1 MHVIVLGAGVI
12 GVTTAWHLR
21 EAGCDVTVIE
31 RETDV
36 AQATSLGN
44 AGVIA
49 PGYVTPW
56 AAPGMPGKILK
67 YLFKP
72 ASPLIFRPTLDAA
85 QWRWIARWLRE
96 CEFERFRVNK
106 QRMQRIAYYSRA
118 CLHAFRE
125 RHPFDYGASRG
136 YLQLLRGAFDVE
148 MVQPAL
154 KVLRDAGIAFREL
167 DAAGCTAIEP
177 GLRWARQAPVG
188 GIYLPDDEAGDC
200 ARFTRELR
208 ALCKANGV
216 TFRFRTAIHALDV
229 VGGKVRGVR
238 VRAAG
243 TDGRSPRDESAG
255 IDTAGAGLHG
265 GGRPD
270 HPASDRAASAGTLPR
285 DMLLAADA
293 IVVALGVDSAALLR
307 PHGIDVPLYP
317 VKGYSATL
325 AVVDDEKA
333 PRAALMDE
341 SLKTAI
347 TRFGPTLRV
356 AGTAELG
363 NRHAALRQQALDTLM
378 KVLDDWFPHAA
389 ERASARFW
397 VGRRPMTPDG
407 PPLLGASR
415 IDGLW
420 LNVGHGSTGWAMSM
434 GSGKVLADLV
444 TGREPEIDLSGLT
457 LARYER

>member
-12 GVTTAWHLR
+12 GVATAWHLR
-21 EAGCDVTVIE
+21 EAGCDVTVVE
-31 RETDV
+31 READV

-72 ASPLIFRPTLDAA
+72 ASPLIFRPTLDRA

-118 CLHAFRE
+118 CLHAFRD

-148 MVQPAL
+148 MAQPAL

-208 ALCKANGV
+208 ALCEANGV
-216 TFRFRTAIHALDV
+216 TFRLRTELRALDV
-229 VGGKVRGVR
+229 AAGRVRGVR
-238 VRAAG
+238 IAARDLPD
-243 TDGRSPRDESAG
+243 DGHR
-255 IDTAGAGLHG
+255 T
-265 GGRPD
+265 
-270 HPASDRAASAGTLPR
+270 SDDAP
-285 DMLLAADA
+285 LAADA
-293 IVVALGVDSAALLR
+293 VVVALGVDSARLLR
-307 PHGIDVPLYP
+307 PYGIDVPLYP

-325 AVVDDEKA
+325 AVADDEKA

-363 NRHAALRQQALDTLM
+363 SRHAALRQQALDTLM
-378 KVLDDWFPHAA
+378 KVLDDWFPQAA
-389 ERASARFW
+389 DRASARFW

-407 PPLLGASR
+407 PPLLGASG

-444 TGREPEIDLSGLT
+444 TGRTPEIDLSGLT
-457 LARYER
+457 LARYGR

>member
-21 EAGCDVTVIE
+21 EAGCDVTVID
-31 RETDV
+31 READV

-96 CEFERFRVNK
+96 CELERFRVNK

-125 RHPFDYGASRG
+125 RYPFDYGASRG
-136 YLQLLRGAFDVE
+136 YLQLLRGPFDVE
-148 MVQPAL
+148 LVQPAL
-154 KVLRDAGIAFREL
+154 HVLRDAGIAFREL

-208 ALCKANGV
+208 ALCEAHGV
-216 TFRFRTAIHALDV
+216 TFRFRTVIRALDV
-229 VGGKVRGVR
+229 AGRTVRGVR
-238 VRAAG
+238 VDSREAG
-243 TDGRSPRDESAG
+243 
-255 IDTAGAGLHG
+255 DTA
-265 GGRPD
+265 R
-270 HPASDRAASAGTLPR
+270 SDA
-285 DMLLAADA
+285 LLAADA
-293 IVVALGVDSAALLR
+293 IVVALGVDSAGLLR
-307 PHGIDVPLYP
+307 PYGIDVPLYP

-389 ERASARFW
+389 DRASARFW

-407 PPLLGASR
+407 PPLLGASG

-444 TGREPEIDLSGLT
+444 TGREPDIDLSGLT
-457 LARYER
+457 LARYGR

>member
-31 RETDV
+31 READV

-72 ASPLIFRPTLDAA
+72 ASPLIFRPTPDPA

-154 KVLRDAGIAFREL
+154 KVLRDAGITFREL

-208 ALCKANGV
+208 ALCEAHGV
-216 TFRFRTAIHALDV
+216 TFRFRTEIRTLDV
-229 VGGKVRGVR
+229 AGGKVRGVR
-238 VRAAG
+238 VDSREAG
-243 TDGRSPRDESAG
+243 DGAQR
-255 IDTAGAGLHG
+255 GA
-265 GGRPD
+265 
-270 HPASDRAASAGTLPR
+270 
-285 DMLLAADA
+285 LLAADA
-293 IVVALGVDSAALLR
+293 IVVALGVDSAGLLR
-307 PHGIDVPLYP
+307 PYGIDVPLYP

-325 AVVDDEKA
+325 AVIDDEKA

-347 TRFGPTLRV
+347 SRFGPTLRV

-378 KVLDDWFPHAA
+378 KVLDDWFPHATD
-389 ERASARFW
+389 RASARFW

-407 PPLLGASR
+407 PPLLGASG

-434 GSGKVLADLV
+434 GSGKVVADLV

-457 LARYER
+457 LARYCR

>member
-1 MHVIVLGAGVI
+1 MHVTVLGAGVI
-12 GVTTAWHLR
+12 GVATAWHLR

-31 RETDV
+31 READV

-85 QWRWIARWLRE
+85 QWRWMARWLRE

-148 MVQPAL
+148 MAQPAL

-167 DAAGCTAIEP
+167 DAAGCTTIEP

-208 ALCKANGV
+208 ALCEANGV
-216 TFRFRTAIHALDV
+216 TFRFRTEIRALDV
-229 VGGKVRGVR
+229 AGGQVRGVR
-238 VRAAG
+238 IAA
-243 TDGRSPRDESAG
+243 TDE
-255 IDTAGAGLHG
+255 
-265 GGRPD
+265 
-270 HPASDRAASAGTLPR
+270 RAASGATPPEAT
-285 DMLLAADA
+285 LAANA
-293 IVVALGVDSAALLR
+293 IVVALGVDSAGLLQ

-363 NRHAALRQQALDTLM
+363 DRHATLRQQALDTLM

-389 ERASARFW
+389 DAASVRFW

-407 PPLLGASR
+407 PPLLGASG

-444 TGREPEIDLSGLT
+444 TGHAPEIDLSGLT
-457 LARYER
+457 LARYGR

>member
-31 RETDV
+31 READV

-106 QRMQRIAYYSRA
+106 QRMQRIAYYSRTR
-118 CLHAFRE
+118 LHAFRE
-125 RHPFDYGASRG
+125 RYPFDYGASRG
-136 YLQLLRGAFDVE
+136 YLQLLRGAFDVD

-208 ALCKANGV
+208 VLCEANGV
-216 TFRFRTAIHALDV
+216 AFRFNTELRALDV
-229 VGGKVRGVR
+229 GGGKARGVHVVAVGGNHEGNGSGGARH
-238 VRAAG
+238 G
-243 TDGRSPRDESAG
+243 T
-255 IDTAGAGLHG
+255 T
-265 GGRPD
+265 
-270 HPASDRAASAGTLPR
+270 
-285 DMLLAADA
+285 LAADA
-293 IVVALGVDSAALLR
+293 IVVALGVDSAGLLR
-307 PHGIDVPLYP
+307 PYGIDVPLYP

-325 AVVDDEKA
+325 AVADDEKA
-333 PRAALMDE
+333 PCAALMDE

-389 ERASARFW
+389 DRASARFW

-407 PPLLGASR
+407 PPLLGASG

-434 GSGKVLADLV
+434 GSGKVVADLV
-444 TGREPEIDLSGLT
+444 TGRAPEIDLAGLT
-457 LARYER
+457 LARYGR

>member
-31 RETDV
+31 READV

-125 RHPFDYGASRG
+125 RYPFDYGASRG
-136 YLQLLRGAFDVE
+136 YLQLLRGAFDVD

-208 ALCKANGV
+208 ALCEANGV
-216 TFRFRTAIHALDV
+216 AFRFNTELRALDV
-229 VGGKVRGVR
+229 AGGKARGVR
-238 VRAAG
+238 VAAVGGNHEGNGSGGARHG
-243 TDGRSPRDESAG
+243 T
-255 IDTAGAGLHG
+255 T
-265 GGRPD
+265 
-270 HPASDRAASAGTLPR
+270 
-285 DMLLAADA
+285 LAADA
-293 IVVALGVDSAALLR
+293 IVVALGVDSAGLLR

-333 PRAALMDE
+333 PCAALMDE

-389 ERASARFW
+389 DRTSARFW

-407 PPLLGASR
+407 PPLLGASG

-434 GSGKVLADLV
+434 GSGKVVADLV
-444 TGREPEIDLSGLT
+444 TGRAPEIDLAGLT
-457 LARYER
+457 LARYGR

>member
-31 RETDV
+31 READV

-118 CLHAFRE
+118 CLHAFRD
-125 RHPFDYGASRG
+125 RYPFDYGASRG

-167 DAAGCTAIEP
+167 DAAGCAAIEP

-208 ALCKANGV
+208 ALCEANGV
-216 TFRFRTAIHALDV
+216 TFRFRTAIRALDV
-229 VGGKVRGVR
+229 AGGKVRGVL
-238 VRAAG
+238 VDSLDEGATA
-243 TDGRSPRDESAG
+243 RSDAP
-255 IDTAGAGLHG
+255 
-265 GGRPD
+265 
-270 HPASDRAASAGTLPR
+270 
-285 DMLLAADA
+285 LAADA
-293 IVVALGVDSAALLR
+293 IVVALGVDSAGLLR

-389 ERASARFW
+389 DRTSARFW

-407 PPLLGASR
+407 PPLVGASG

-434 GSGKVLADLV
+434 GSGKVVADLV

-457 LARYER
+457 LARYGR

>member
-31 RETDV
+31 READV

-125 RHPFDYGASRG
+125 RYPFDYGASRG

-148 MVQPAL
+148 MAQPAL

-208 ALCKANGV
+208 ALCEANGV
-216 TFRFRTAIHALDV
+216 TFRFRTAIRGLDV
-229 VGGKVRGVR
+229 AGGKARGVR
-238 VRAAG
+238 V
-243 TDGRSPRDESAG
+243 DSLE
-255 IDTAGAGLHG
+255 AGADA
-265 GGRPD
+265 R
-270 HPASDRAASAGTLPR
+270 R
-285 DMLLAADA
+285 DALLAADA
-293 IVVALGVDSAALLR
+293 IVVALGVDSAGLLR

-333 PRAALMDE
+333 PCAALMDE

-363 NRHAALRQQALDTLM
+363 NRHAALRQRALDTLM

-389 ERASARFW
+389 DRASARFW

-407 PPLLGASR
+407 PPLLGASG

-434 GSGKVLADLV
+434 GSGKVVADLV
-444 TGREPEIDLSGLT
+444 TGHTPEIDLAGLT
-457 LARYER
+457 LARYDG

>member
-31 RETDV
+31 READV

-67 YLFKP
+67 YLFRP

-106 QRMQRIAYYSRA
+106 RRMQRIAYYSRA
-118 CLHAFRE
+118 CLHAFRD
-125 RHPFDYGASRG
+125 RYPFDYGASRG

-208 ALCKANGV
+208 ALCEANGV
-216 TFRFRTAIHALDV
+216 TFRFRTAIRALDV
-229 VGGKVRGVR
+229 AGGKVRGVR
-238 VRAAG
+238 IDSLDERAAVRSG
-243 TDGRSPRDESAG
+243 TS
-255 IDTAGAGLHG
+255 
-265 GGRPD
+265 
-270 HPASDRAASAGTLPR
+270 
-285 DMLLAADA
+285 LAADA
-293 IVVALGVDSAALLR
+293 IVVALGVDSAGLLR

-333 PRAALMDE
+333 PHAALMDE

-389 ERASARFW
+389 DRASARFW

-407 PPLLGASR
+407 PPLLGASG

-434 GSGKVLADLV
+434 GSGKVVADLV

-457 LARYER
+457 LARYGR

>member
-31 RETDV
+31 READV

-106 QRMQRIAYYSRA
+106 QRMQHIAYYSRA

-125 RHPFDYGASRG
+125 RYPFDYGASRG
-136 YLQLLRGAFDVE
+136 YLQLLRGAFDVD

-208 ALCKANGV
+208 ALCEANGV
-216 TFRFRTAIHALDV
+216 AFRFNTELRALDV
-229 VGGKVRGVR
+229 AGGKARGVR
-238 VRAAG
+238 VAAMSGNREGNGSGGARHG
-243 TDGRSPRDESAG
+243 T
-255 IDTAGAGLHG
+255 T
-265 GGRPD
+265 
-270 HPASDRAASAGTLPR
+270 
-285 DMLLAADA
+285 LAADA
-293 IVVALGVDSAALLR
+293 IVVALGVDSAGLLR
-307 PHGIDVPLYP
+307 PYGIDVPLYP

-333 PRAALMDE
+333 PCAALMDE

-389 ERASARFW
+389 DRTSARFW

-407 PPLLGASR
+407 PPLLGASG

-434 GSGKVLADLV
+434 GSGKVVADLV
-444 TGREPEIDLSGLT
+444 TGRAPEIDLAGLT
-457 LARYER
+457 LARYGR

>member
-12 GVTTAWHLR
+12 GVATAWHLR

-31 RETDV
+31 READV

-125 RHPFDYGASRG
+125 RHPFEYGASRG

-208 ALCKANGV
+208 ALCEANGV
-216 TFRFRTAIHALDV
+216 TFRFRTEIRALDV
-229 VGGKVRGVR
+229 AGGKVRGVR
-238 VRAAG
+238 IAPVEAGSAA
-243 TDGRSPRDESAG
+243 RRD
-255 IDTAGAGLHG
+255 T
-265 GGRPD
+265 P
-270 HPASDRAASAGTLPR
+270 
-285 DMLLAADA
+285 LAADA
-293 IVVALGVDSAALLR
+293 IVVALGVDSAGLLR

-363 NRHAALRQQALDTLM
+363 NRHAVLRQQALDTLM

-389 ERASARFW
+389 DRTSARFW

-407 PPLLGASR
+407 PPLLGASG
-415 IDGLW
+415 IGGLW

-457 LARYER
+457 LARYGR

>member
-12 GVTTAWHLR
+12 GVATAWHLR
-21 EAGCDVTVIE
+21 EAGCDVTVVE
-31 RETDV
+31 READV

-72 ASPLIFRPTLDAA
+72 ASPLIFRPTLDRA

-148 MVQPAL
+148 MAQPAL

-208 ALCKANGV
+208 ALCEANGV
-216 TFRFRTAIHALDV
+216 TFRLRTELRALDV
-229 VGGKVRGVR
+229 AGGRVRGVR
-238 VRAAG
+238 IAA
-243 TDGRSPRDESAG
+243 RD
-255 IDTAGAGLHG
+255 L
-265 GGRPD
+265 
-270 HPASDRAASAGTLPR
+270 R
-285 DMLLAADA
+285 DDAPLAADA
-293 IVVALGVDSAALLR
+293 VVVALGVDSARLLR
-307 PHGIDVPLYP
+307 PYGIDVPLYP

-363 NRHAALRQQALDTLM
+363 SRHAALRQQALDTLM
-378 KVLDDWFPHAA
+378 KVLDDWFPQAA
-389 ERASARFW
+389 DRGSARFW

-407 PPLLGASR
+407 PPLLGASG

-444 TGREPEIDLSGLT
+444 TGRTPEIDLSGLT
-457 LARYER
+457 LARYGR

>member
-12 GVTTAWHLR
+12 GVATAWHLR
-21 EAGCDVTVIE
+21 EAGCDVTVVE
-31 RETDV
+31 READV

-72 ASPLIFRPTLDAA
+72 ASPLIFRPTLDRA

-118 CLHAFRE
+118 CLHAFRD

-208 ALCKANGV
+208 ALCEANGV
-216 TFRFRTAIHALDV
+216 TFRLRTALRALDV
-229 VGGKVRGVR
+229 AAGKVRGVR
-238 VRAAG
+238 IAACDAPDDGHRA
-243 TDGRSPRDESAG
+243 RDEA
-255 IDTAGAGLHG
+255 
-265 GGRPD
+265 P
-270 HPASDRAASAGTLPR
+270 
-285 DMLLAADA
+285 LAADA
-293 IVVALGVDSAALLR
+293 VVVALGVDSARLLR
-307 PHGIDVPLYP
+307 PYGIDVPLYP

-363 NRHAALRQQALDTLM
+363 SRHAALRQQALDTLM

-389 ERASARFW
+389 DRTSARFW

-407 PPLLGASR
+407 PPLLGASG

-444 TGREPEIDLSGLT
+444 TGRTPEIDLSGLT
-457 LARYER
+457 LARYGR

>member
-1 MHVIVLGAGVI
+1 MHAIVLGAGVI
-12 GVTTAWHLR
+12 GVATAWHLR

-31 RETDV
+31 READV

-208 ALCKANGV
+208 ALCEANGV
-216 TFRFRTAIHALDV
+216 TFRFRTEVRALEIA
-229 VGGKVRGVR
+229 GGKVHGVR
-238 VRAAG
+238 IAATNERAGSDG
-243 TDGRSPRDESAG
+243 TARN
-255 IDTAGAGLHG
+255 TA
-265 GGRPD
+265 
-270 HPASDRAASAGTLPR
+270 
-285 DMLLAADA
+285 LAADA
-293 IVVALGVDSAALLR
+293 IVVALGVDSAGLLQ
-307 PHGIDVPLYP
+307 PHGIGVPLYP

-389 ERASARFW
+389 DRASARFW

-407 PPLLGASR
+407 PPLLGASG

-444 TGREPEIDLSGLT
+444 TGRAPEIDLSGLT
-457 LARYER
+457 LARYGR

>member
-31 RETDV
+31 READV

-118 CLHAFRE
+118 CLHAFRD
-125 RHPFDYGASRG
+125 RYPFDYGASRG
-136 YLQLLRGAFDVE
+136 YLQLLRSAFDVE

-208 ALCKANGV
+208 ALCEANGV
-216 TFRFRTAIHALDV
+216 TFRFRTAIRALDV
-229 VGGKVRGVR
+229 AGGEVRGVR
-238 VRAAG
+238 
-243 TDGRSPRDESAG
+243 
-255 IDTAGAGLHG
+255 IDSLDAGA
-265 GGRPD
+265 
-270 HPASDRAASAGTLPR
+270 AARR
-285 DMLLAADA
+285 DALLAADA
-293 IVVALGVDSAALLR
+293 IVVALGVDSAGLLR
-307 PHGIDVPLYP
+307 PLGVDVPLYP

-333 PRAALMDE
+333 PCAALMDE

-389 ERASARFW
+389 DRAAARFW

-407 PPLLGASR
+407 PPLLGASG

-434 GSGKVLADLV
+434 GSGKVVADLV
-444 TGREPEIDLSGLT
+444 TGRAPEIDLAGLT
-457 LARYER
+457 LARYDR

>member
-31 RETDV
+31 READV

-118 CLHAFRE
+118 CLHGFRE
-125 RHPFDYGASRG
+125 RYPFDYGASRG

-208 ALCKANGV
+208 ALCETNGV
-216 TFRFRTAIHALDV
+216 TFRFRTEIRALDV
-229 VGGKVRGVR
+229 AGGKVRGVR
-238 VRAAG
+238 VDSPDDEAAA
-243 TDGRSPRDESAG
+243 RSDAP
-255 IDTAGAGLHG
+255 
-265 GGRPD
+265 
-270 HPASDRAASAGTLPR
+270 
-285 DMLLAADA
+285 LAADA
-293 IVVALGVDSAALLR
+293 IVVALGVDSAGLLR

-325 AVVDDEKA
+325 AVIDDEKA

-363 NRHAALRQQALDTLM
+363 NRRAALRQQALDTLM

-389 ERASARFW
+389 DRASARFW

-407 PPLLGASR
+407 PPLLGASG

-434 GSGKVLADLV
+434 GSGKVVADLV

-457 LARYER
+457 LTRYGR

>member
-31 RETDV
+31 READV

-118 CLHAFRE
+118 CLHAFRD
-125 RHPFDYGASRG
+125 RYPFDYGASRG
-136 YLQLLRGAFDVE
+136 YLQLLRSAFDVE
-148 MVQPAL
+148 MAQPAL
-154 KVLRDAGIAFREL
+154 KVLRDADIAFREL

-208 ALCKANGV
+208 ALCEANGV
-216 TFRFRTAIHALDV
+216 TFRFRTAIRALDV
-229 VGGKVRGVR
+229 AGGEVRGVR
-238 VRAAG
+238 
-243 TDGRSPRDESAG
+243 
-255 IDTAGAGLHG
+255 IDSLDAGA
-265 GGRPD
+265 
-270 HPASDRAASAGTLPR
+270 AARR
-285 DMLLAADA
+285 DALLAADA
-293 IVVALGVDSAALLR
+293 IVVALGVDSAGLLR
-307 PHGIDVPLYP
+307 PLGIDVPLYP

-333 PRAALMDE
+333 PCAALMDE

-389 ERASARFW
+389 DRASARFW

-407 PPLLGASR
+407 PPLLGASG

-434 GSGKVLADLV
+434 GSGKVVADLV
-444 TGREPEIDLSGLT
+444 TGRAPEIDLAGLT
-457 LARYER
+457 LARYDR

>member
-12 GVTTAWHLR
+12 GVATAWHLR
-21 EAGCDVTVIE
+21 EAGCDVTIVE
-31 RETDV
+31 READV

-67 YLFKP
+67 YLFKS
-72 ASPLIFRPTLDAA
+72 ASPLIFRPTLDRA

-148 MVQPAL
+148 MAQPAL

-208 ALCKANGV
+208 ALCEANGV
-216 TFRFRTAIHALDV
+216 TFRLRTELRALDV
-229 VGGKVRGVR
+229 AGGRVRGVR
-238 VRAAG
+238 IAARDLRD
-243 TDGRSPRDESAG
+243 DGHRTRDDA
-255 IDTAGAGLHG
+255 
-265 GGRPD
+265 P
-270 HPASDRAASAGTLPR
+270 
-285 DMLLAADA
+285 LAADA
-293 IVVALGVDSAALLR
+293 VVVALGVDSARLLR
-307 PHGIDVPLYP
+307 PYGIDVPLYP

-363 NRHAALRQQALDTLM
+363 SRHAALRQQALDTLM
-378 KVLDDWFPHAA
+378 KVLDDWFPQAA
-389 ERASARFW
+389 DRGSARFW

-407 PPLLGASR
+407 PPLLGASG

-444 TGREPEIDLSGLT
+444 TGRTPEIDLSGLT
-457 LARYER
+457 LARYGR

>member
-31 RETDV
+31 READV

-125 RHPFDYGASRG
+125 RYPFDYGASRG
-136 YLQLLRGAFDVE
+136 YLQLLRGAFDVD

-208 ALCKANGV
+208 ALCEANGV
-216 TFRFRTAIHALDV
+216 AFRFNTELRTLDV
-229 VGGKVRGVR
+229 AGEKARGVR
-238 VRAAG
+238 VAAVGGNHEGNGSGGARHG
-243 TDGRSPRDESAG
+243 T
-255 IDTAGAGLHG
+255 T
-265 GGRPD
+265 
-270 HPASDRAASAGTLPR
+270 
-285 DMLLAADA
+285 LAADA
-293 IVVALGVDSAALLR
+293 IVVALGVDSAGLLR
-307 PHGIDVPLYP
+307 PYGIDVPLYP

-333 PRAALMDE
+333 PCAALMDE

-389 ERASARFW
+389 DRASARFW

-407 PPLLGASR
+407 PPLLGASG

-434 GSGKVLADLV
+434 GSGKVVADLV
-444 TGREPEIDLSGLT
+444 TGRTPEIDLAGLT
-457 LARYER
+457 LARYDG

>member
-31 RETDV
+31 READV

-118 CLHAFRE
+118 CLHAFRD
-125 RHPFDYGASRG
+125 RYPFDYGASRG

-177 GLRWARQAPVG
+177 GLRWARQEPVG

-208 ALCKANGV
+208 ALCEANGV
-216 TFRFRTAIHALDV
+216 TFRFRTAIRALDV
-229 VGGKVRGVR
+229 AGGTVRGVL
-238 VRAAG
+238 VDSLDEGATA
-243 TDGRSPRDESAG
+243 RSDAP
-255 IDTAGAGLHG
+255 
-265 GGRPD
+265 
-270 HPASDRAASAGTLPR
+270 
-285 DMLLAADA
+285 LAADA
-293 IVVALGVDSAALLR
+293 IVVALGVDSAGLLR

-389 ERASARFW
+389 DLASARFW

-407 PPLLGASR
+407 PPLLGASG

-434 GSGKVLADLV
+434 GSGKVVADLV

-457 LARYER
+457 LARYGR

>member
-31 RETDV
+31 READV

-118 CLHAFRE
+118 CLHAFRD
-125 RHPFDYGASRG
+125 RYPFDYGASRG
-136 YLQLLRGAFDVE
+136 YLQLLRSAFDVE

-208 ALCKANGV
+208 ALCEANGV
-216 TFRFRTAIHALDV
+216 TFRFRTAIRALDV
-229 VGGKVRGVR
+229 AGGEVRGVQIDSLDAGP
-238 VRAAG
+238 AA
-243 TDGRSPRDESAG
+243 RRDA
-255 IDTAGAGLHG
+255 
-265 GGRPD
+265 
-270 HPASDRAASAGTLPR
+270 
-285 DMLLAADA
+285 LLAADA
-293 IVVALGVDSAALLR
+293 IVVALGVDSAGLLR
-307 PHGIDVPLYP
+307 PLGIDVPLYP

-333 PRAALMDE
+333 PCAALMDE

-389 ERASARFW
+389 DRASARFW

-407 PPLLGASR
+407 PPLLGASG

-434 GSGKVLADLV
+434 GSGKVVADLV
-444 TGREPEIDLSGLT
+444 TGRAPEIDLAGLT
-457 LARYER
+457 LARYDR

>member
-31 RETDV
+31 READV

-72 ASPLIFRPTLDAA
+72 ASPLIFRPTFDAA

-125 RHPFDYGASRG
+125 RYPFDYGASRG
-136 YLQLLRGAFDVE
+136 YLQLLRGAFDVD

-208 ALCKANGV
+208 ALCEANGAA
-216 TFRFRTAIHALDV
+216 FRFNTELRALDV
-229 VGGKVRGVR
+229 AGGKARGVHVVAVGGNHESNGSGGARH
-238 VRAAG
+238 G
-243 TDGRSPRDESAG
+243 T
-255 IDTAGAGLHG
+255 T
-265 GGRPD
+265 
-270 HPASDRAASAGTLPR
+270 
-285 DMLLAADA
+285 LAADA
-293 IVVALGVDSAALLR
+293 IVVALGVDSAGLLR
-307 PHGIDVPLYP
+307 PYGIDVPLYP

-333 PRAALMDE
+333 PCAALMDE

-378 KVLDDWFPHAA
+378 KVLDDWFPQAA
-389 ERASARFW
+389 DRTSARFW

-407 PPLLGASR
+407 PPLLGASG

-434 GSGKVLADLV
+434 GSGKVVADLV
-444 TGREPEIDLSGLT
+444 TGRTPEIDLAGLM
-457 LARYER
+457 LARYDG

>member
-31 RETDV
+31 READV

-118 CLHAFRE
+118 CLHAFRD
-125 RHPFDYGASRG
+125 RYPFDYGASRG
-136 YLQLLRGAFDVE
+136 YLQLLRSAFDVE

-208 ALCKANGV
+208 ARCEANGV
-216 TFRFRTAIHALDV
+216 TFRFRTAIRALDV
-229 VGGKVRGVR
+229 AGGEVRGVR
-238 VRAAG
+238 
-243 TDGRSPRDESAG
+243 
-255 IDTAGAGLHG
+255 IDSLDAGA
-265 GGRPD
+265 
-270 HPASDRAASAGTLPR
+270 AARR
-285 DMLLAADA
+285 DALLAADA
-293 IVVALGVDSAALLR
+293 IVVALGVDSAGLLR
-307 PHGIDVPLYP
+307 PLDIDVPLYP

-333 PRAALMDE
+333 PCAALMDE

-389 ERASARFW
+389 DRASARFW

-407 PPLLGASR
+407 PPLLGASG

-434 GSGKVLADLV
+434 GSGKVVADLV
-444 TGREPEIDLSGLT
+444 TGRAPEIDLAGLT
-457 LARYER
+457 LARYDR